1 MGRKYSIV
9 WEILICKNIL
19 VKSNQSRGD
28 PMKAVIWTRYGPP
41 EVLRLEEVPK
51 PVPKDNEV
59 LIKVHA
65 ATVAAGDTELRE
77 LRLPMEYRIMLRL
90 VIGLTRPKR
99 AIIPGI
105 EVAGKI
111 ESVGKEVK
119 RFKKGDEVFGVT
131 GFTFGAHAQY
141 VCLPEKNAL
150 TIKPSNMTFEEA
162 ACSVMGGMES
172 LNFLRTANIKSGQK
186 VMIYGAS
193 GSIGTAGV
201 QVAKYLGAEVT
212 GVCSTDKKE
221 MVRSIGADNVIDY
234 TKEDYTKDKETYD
247 VIFDAVGKS
256 DFSGCI
262 RILKKG
268 GVYLLANPQ
277 GFQKFKGRLV
287 SLTTGKK
294 VYFKLTKYKTED
306 LDFLKH
312 LIEQG
317 KFRSVIDRR
326 YPLEEIVE
334 AHRYVEKGHKAGN
347 VVIKVV

>member
-1 MGRKYSIV
+1 
-9 WEILICKNIL
+9 
-19 VKSNQSRGD
+19 
-28 PMKAVIWTRYGPP
+28 MKAIIWTKYGPP
-41 EVLRLEEVPK
+41 EVLELREVPK
-51 PVPKDNEV
+51 PTPKDNEI

-65 ATVAAGDTELRE
+65 ATVAAGDTEIRD
-77 LRLPMEYRIMLRL
+77 LRLPFKYRILLRL
-90 VIGLTRPKR
+90 VLGIARPKR
-99 AIIPGI
+99 VKIPGI

-111 ESVGKEVK
+111 EAVGSDVK
-119 RFKKGDEVFGVT
+119 RLKEGDEVFGIT
-131 GFTFGAHAQY
+131 GFSFGAHAQY
-141 VCLPEKNAL
+141 VCLPEKMAI
-150 TIKPSNMTFEEA
+150 TIKPSNMSYDEA
-162 ACSVMGGMES
+162 ASSVIGGMES
-172 LNFLRTANIKSGQK
+172 LHFLRAANIQSGQK
-186 VMIYGAS
+186 VLIYGSS
-193 GSIGTAGV
+193 GSIGTAAV

-212 GVCSTDKKE
+212 GVCSTNKME
-221 MVRSIGADNVIDY
+221 MVRSLGADSIIDY
-234 TKEDYTKDKETYD
+234 TKEDYTKDDKTYD
-247 VIFDAVGKS
+247 VIFDTIGKS
-256 DFSGCI
+256 DFSGSV

-306 LDFLKH
+306 LDFLRQ

>member
-1 MGRKYSIV
+1 
-9 WEILICKNIL
+9 
-19 VKSNQSRGD
+19 
-28 PMKAVIWTRYGPP
+28 MKAVIWTKYGPP
-41 EVLRLEEVPK
+41 EVLQLHEVPK
-51 PVPKDNEV
+51 PIPRDNEI

-65 ATVAAGDTELRE
+65 ATVAAGDTEIRD
-77 LRLPMEYRIMLRL
+77 LRLPFKYRVLLRL
-90 VIGLTRPKR
+90 VIGITRPKR
-99 AIIPGI
+99 VKTPGI
-105 EVAGKI
+105 EVAGTI
-111 ESVGKEVK
+111 EAIGSEVK
-119 RFKKGDEVFGVT
+119 RFKVGDEIFGIT
-131 GFTFGAHAQY
+131 GFSFGAYAQY
-141 VCLPEKNAL
+141 VCLSEKLA
-150 TIKPSNMTFEEA
+150 ISKKPSNMTFEEA
-162 ACSVMGGMES
+162 ACSVIGGIES
-172 LNFLRTANIKSGQK
+172 LHFLRAANIQKGQK

-262 RILKKG
+262 SILKEKG
-268 GVYLLANPQ
+268 IYILANPQ
-277 GFQKFKGRLV
+277 GFQKLKGRLT

-294 VYFKLTKYKTED
+294 VYTKLTDYKIVD
-306 LDFLKH
+306 LDLLRD

-317 KFRSVIDRR
+317 KIISVIDRS